1 MATYYLTKLE
11 TPIPSLPH
19 NPIIVFT
26 VYPND
31 MLLDRSSKKAWGRV
45 TFRDELTPE
54 ELKKYKLHKGAL
66 LGHTVIPA

>member
-19 NPIIVFT
+19 NPIIVF
-26 VYPND
+26 
-31 MLLDRSSKKAWGRV
+31 KAWGRV
-45 TFRDELTPE
+45 TFRDELTPKE
-54 ELKKYKLHKGAL
+54 IKKYKLHKGAL